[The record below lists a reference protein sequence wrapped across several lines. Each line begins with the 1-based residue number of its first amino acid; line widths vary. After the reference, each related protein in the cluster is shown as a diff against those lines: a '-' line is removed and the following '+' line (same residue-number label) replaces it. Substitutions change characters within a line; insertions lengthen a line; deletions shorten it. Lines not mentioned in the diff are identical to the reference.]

1 MKGELYEKNRKKGN
15 HLAVKMAIAMVL
27 GLICGLAMLM
37 LRENLLTSG
46 QTQTWAAI
54 NNLLFQDITAEAG
67 KNAIGLFYIV
77 GQLFVNALQ
86 VIIVPMI
93 FCSIALA
100 ICQITD
106 TRKLGRI
113 SSKTL
118 GTFLLTTV
126 VALVIAGAVGLTVYA
141 TGAFNAVE
149 VSGLNVSTGVQRKQS
164 AVNLVV
170 NRSEQH
176 DQCILN
182 QRTSAGGGV
191 LSGSDGVGHQ
201 RPGFQ
206 GNRFKEAA
214 AGNQRYHHGLLKLC
228 HQ

>member
-1 MKGELYEKNRKKGN
+1 
-15 HLAVKMAIAMVL
+15 MAIAMVL

-126 VALVIAGAVGLTVYA
+126 VAAG
-141 TGAFNAVE
+141 
-149 VSGLNVSTGVQRKQS
+149 
-164 AVNLVV
+164 
-170 NRSEQH
+170 
-176 DQCILN
+176 
-182 QRTSAGGGV
+182 
-191 LSGSDGVGHQ
+191 
-201 RPGFQ
+201 
-206 GNRFKEAA
+206 
-214 AGNQRYHHGLLKLC
+214 
-228 HQ
+228 